1 MADTKSSRVVGYAI
15 EDGDICLQ
23 VDALRKEG
31 VSIIY
36 MEKTDGLDLRPELD
50 RCLASL
56 TDGDT
61 LIVYGIDRIA
71 KSVRDFIT
79 VAVAA
84 SGVGASIRSL
94 TQPVDTSGPVGA
106 LMVKVLEEVV
116 ALDHKTLNGPLLERA
131 VS

>member
-1 MADTKSSRVVGYAI
+1 MADTKSSRVIGYAC
-15 EDGDICLQ
+15 EDEEIGLQ
-23 VDALRKEG
+23 VDALRNEG

-36 MEKTDGLDLRPELD
+36 MEKNDDLDLRPELD

-79 VAVAA
+79 VAVMA
-84 SGVGASIRSL
+84 SGLGASIRSL
-94 TQPVDTSGPVGA
+94 TQPVDTSGPAGA
-106 LMVKVLEEVV
+106 LLVKVLKEVV
-116 ALDHKTLNGPLLERA
+116 ALEERPLNGLLTERA
-131 VS
+131 GS

>member
-1 MADTKSSRVVGYAI
+1 MADTKSSRVIGYAC
-15 EDGDICLQ
+15 EDEEIALQ
-23 VDALRKEG
+23 VDALRNEG
-31 VSIIY
+31 ASIIE
-36 MEKTDGLDLRPELD
+36 MEKNDGLDLRPEFD

-79 VAVAA
+79 VAVMA
-84 SGVGASIRSL
+84 SGLGASIRSL
-94 TQPVDTSGPVGA
+94 TQPVDTSGPAGA
-106 LMVKVLEEVV
+106 LLVKVLKEVV
-116 ALDHKTLNGPLLERA
+116 ALEERTLNGPLTERA

>member
-1 MADTKSSRVVGYAI
+1 MADTKSSRVIGYAC
-15 EDGDICLQ
+15 EDEEIALQ
-23 VDALRKEG
+23 VDALRNEG

-36 MEKTDGLDLRPELD
+36 MEKNDDLDLRPELD

-79 VAVAA
+79 VAVMA
-84 SGVGASIRSL
+84 SGLGASIRSL
-94 TQPVDTSGPVGA
+94 TQPVDTSGPAGA
-106 LMVKVLEEVV
+106 LLVKVLKEVV
-116 ALDHKTLNGPLLERA
+116 ALEERTLNGPLTERA

>member
-1 MADTKSSRVVGYAI
+1 MADTKSSRVIGYAC
-15 EDGDICLQ
+15 EDEEIALQ
-23 VDALRKEG
+23 VDALRNEG

-36 MEKTDGLDLRPELD
+36 MEKNDDLDLRPELD

-79 VAVAA
+79 VAVMA
-84 SGVGASIRSL
+84 SGLGASIRSL
-94 TQPVDTSGPVGA
+94 TQPVDTSGPAGA
-106 LMVKVLEEVV
+106 LLVKVLNEVV
-116 ALDHKTLNGPLLERA
+116 ALEERTLNGPLTERA